1 MPDSKALGARE
12 TTTLDA
18 SELLR
23 CSILKGQLLVD
34 PQGRE
39 LARVVD
45 LVARFAD
52 EGYPPVTGVLVRRG
66 DQELFVPLHRLA
78 GVDQGPLVL
87 ADGDVARLTAFERR
101 PGEVLLARDV
111 AGRQVVYLARH
122 HRGRLVVA
130 GDLLLGWR
138 DGRLLVLGACVGHR
152 RRLLGRRSLRTD
164 AIDWR
169 DVEPFLHHVP
179 TSRLRMRLRR
189 LHELHPGQVADLV
202 EEASPEEAAEI
213 IEAVGEDR
221 AFEADVF
228 EELDQEHQ
236 LELVARRS
244 DAEVAQLLSRMAPD
258 DAADLLTEL
267 DQRRREPILAALEP
281 AVREELRRL
290 LSYNPDSAGG
300 LMSPNRVVLP
310 AGATTAAAIAE
321 LRARPEVPENLDTVF
336 LVDDQGRLSGA
347 LPLVGLLRAPE
358 TAQLEELAQPDP
370 PRVRTDAD
378 LVEVTLVMTDYNL
391 TSLPV
396 VDDDDRLVGVVTI
409 DDVVEQLVPENW
421 RRRADTDEA

>member
-1 MPDSKALGARE
+1 
-12 TTTLDA
+12 
-18 SELLR
+18 
-23 CSILKGQLLVD
+23 
-34 PQGRE
+34 
-39 LARVVD
+39 
-45 LVARFAD
+45 
-52 EGYPPVTGVLVRRG
+52 
-66 DQELFVPLHRLA
+66 
-78 GVDQGPLVL
+78 
-87 ADGDVARLTAFERR
+87 
-101 PGEVLLARDV
+101 
-111 AGRQVVYLARH
+111 
-122 HRGRLVVA
+122 
-130 GDLLLGWR
+130 
-138 DGRLLVLGACVGHR
+138 
-152 RRLLGRRSLRTD
+152 
-164 AIDWR
+164 
-169 DVEPFLHHVP
+169 
-179 TSRLRMRLRR
+179 MRLRR

-244 DAEVAQLLSRMAPD
+244 DAEVAQLLARMAPD

-281 AVREELRRL
+281 GVREELRRL

-310 AGATTAAAIAE
+310 AGATATEAIAE

-336 LVDDQGRLSGA
+336 LVDDQGRLTGA
-347 LPLVGLLRAPE
+347 LPLAGLLRAPE
-358 TAQLEELAQPDP
+358 TARLEELAQPDP

-421 RRRADTDEA
+421 RRRAESDEA